1 MAGRR
6 RGLEHSSRGT
16 YLHPAAAPRPPTSS
30 LPPARPPTTFI
41 GTWAGVRRPWED
53 DTPPLSRRP
62 RGPAR
67 RARGRQRDTLD
78 AFRALNGPSAH
89 WMPRHGTRAR
99 KQAKTRCSCSRRS
112 LRGLARSC
120 WQDHSPGMHSS
131 PAACYRCSTR
141 EASADSIRGTSST
154 QRWPFP
160 TAAIFPRPTTFEN
173 APPAVSWPT
182 GACVELAVDS
192 HLFTPSIERYV
203 LQYAPA
209 LTG

>member
-1 MAGRR
+1 MFDAHGRTTR
-6 RGLEHSSRGT
+6 RPYPAAPEDPRDEPVDGSVTHSTLSAHSMDPRLIGCRGT
-16 YLHPAAAPRPPTSS
+16 GHVL
-30 LPPARPPTTFI
+30 
-41 GTWAGVRRPWED
+41 ENKQ
-53 DTPPLSRRP
+53 
-62 RGPAR
+62 R
-67 RARGRQRDTLD
+67 RAV
-78 AFRALNGPSAH
+78 RALA
-89 WMPRHGTRAR
+89 ALC
-99 KQAKTRCSCSRRS
+99 AA
-112 LRGLARSC
+112 LLAAVGRPC
-120 WQDHSPGMHSS
+120 EDHSPGMHSS